1 MYSGCIRNTWPVLQN
16 RRGRIA
22 VIYLAQP
29 GQMEK
34 DIAKLEEVM
43 AEYNEGRAEELRLS
57 LAYGYEEQMWSGE
70 EYFLRKMIRFA
81 DEKMYEDK
89 RRKHG
94 CREHDN
100 ECVKQY
106 G

>member
-1 MYSGCIRNTWPVLQN
+1 ML
-16 RRGRIA
+16 
-22 VIYLAQP
+22 P

-94 CREHDN
+94 CRENDN
-100 ECVKQY
+100 
-106 G
+106 